1 MKSLRSRIILFFVLL
16 MACSVVLT
24 GIFVALL
31 LYSSYLD
38 SLTDRLLKEGDLLA
52 KQINWEEVK
61 RHPERFNWETR
72 FYRDSLNV
80 NLSFITSEGKIIG
93 HQPVSKKV
101 MLQFP
106 EIKNALRSSNQSPV
120 IEKREG
126 YLFAG
131 IPIRKEGRFLGVIH
145 IELNIEEV
153 DDSLNRVWFSLIGGL
168 LIAFVLAGLASSK
181 IAVRVTRPLE
191 EMTQV
196 ALDITKKRFY
206 RRVRGRGDD
215 EVARLGQAINRMAHH
230 LQHQMNTIRQSEH
243 RLKSVI
249 GTLESG
255 LLMID
260 ATGMVRL
267 ANRSFTEIFGLRGEE
282 LSGKMYTELTTPP
295 ALQEWIAHCMQE
307 EQKMRTEMT
316 IIHPQKHILEVVLTP
331 MWLDQ
336 EGVSVVVMIH
346 DLTTVRKLEKMR
358 KDFVANVSHELKTPI
373 TSIRGF
379 AETLLDETDV
389 DAETEREFLQIIL
402 DESIRI
408 QRLVGD
414 LLDLSSIESKKN
426 MENMEWASIK
436 HLLNAVVKTI
446 DKQAKN
452 RQQTLTVH
460 LEEDFSVY
468 LDIDGFQQILINL
481 LSNAVTYTP
490 EGGQITVIAKKRTD
504 DWQLMVA
511 DTGIGIP
518 EKDIGRIFERFYR
531 VSKDRSRES
540 GGTGLGLAIVKHLIE
555 AHNGQI
561 QVESEIGKG
570 SCFTITFPLPG

>member
-1 MKSLRSRIILFFVLL
+1 MKSLRSRINMFFLLL

-52 KQINWEEVK
+52 KQINWQEIQRYPK
-61 RHPERFNWETR
+61 RFNWETR

-80 NLSFITSEGKIIG
+80 NLTFITSEGEIIG
-93 HQPVSKKV
+93 HQPEPKKV
-101 MLQFP
+101 MLQYP
-106 EIKNALRSSNQSPV
+106 EIKKALRNGQQDPV
-120 IEKREG
+120 IEKRKG

-131 IPIRKEGRFLGVIH
+131 IPIQKDGHPLGVIH

-168 LIAFVLAGLASSK
+168 LIAFVLAGLASSR
-181 IAVRVTRPLE
+181 ISVRVTRPLE

-206 RRVRGRGDD
+206 RRVRGQGED

-230 LQHQMNTIRQSEH
+230 LQYQMNTIRQSEH

-282 LSGKMYTELTTPP
+282 LSGKMYTELTTPSE
-295 ALQEWIAHCMQE
+295 LQEWVARCMQE
-307 EQKMRTEMT
+307 EQKMRAELT
-316 IIHPQKHILEVVLTP
+316 IIHPQKRILEVVLTP

-346 DLTTVRKLEKMR
+346 DLTTVRRLEKMR

-379 AETLLDETDV
+379 AETLLDETDA
-389 DAETEREFLQIIL
+389 DPETAKEFLQIIL

-426 MENMEWASIK
+426 MENMEWASVK
-436 HLLNAVVKTI
+436 HLIHAGVKTI

-452 RQQTLTVH
+452 RQQTITVH
-460 LEEDFSVY
+460 LEEDFEVY
-468 LDIDGFQQILINL
+468 LDVDGFQQILINL

-504 DWQLMVA
+504 DWQLIVS

-555 AHNGQI
+555 AHHGQI
-561 QVESEIGKG
+561 QVESKIGKG
-570 SCFTITFPLPG
+570 SRFTITFPLPG